1 MIRWANLSLR
11 RGAKLLLEDISAVI
25 HPGEKVGLVGANG
38 SGKSSLF
45 ALLRGELHA
54 DQGDFTMPANWRIAH
69 VAQETAAS
77 ANSALDFVIDG
88 DRHLRELEAAIEAK
102 NHDASTEHGL
112 AELHMAHGDSGGYT
126 ASSRAEAL
134 LLGLGFTLEQTQQP
148 VVTFSGGW
156 RMRLQLAQAL
166 MSPSDLLLLDEPTNH
181 LDLDAIV
188 WLEQWLKRYPGTLI
202 IVSHDREFLDAVCNV
217 TLALEQKKLT
227 RWTGNYTAFELQRA
241 ERLRLTQGAYSKQQ
255 REIAHLQHFVERFR
269 AKATKAR
276 QAQSRVKAMERMT
289 LIAPVIAASPF
300 TFHFRAPLASPDPM
314 LVLENVDCGYRIDS
328 KVAGGLDEA
337 IEGPGLR
344 VIVRDVGLRLS
355 PGERI
360 GLLGANGQGKST
372 FIKTIAG
379 TLECLSGTIT
389 KGKGLA
395 IGYFAQHQID
405 MLQLDSSPLEQL
417 QRIAAQSGPAPR
429 EQEMRNYLG
438 SFDFR
443 GEMATAP
450 VAPFSGGEKARLA
463 LALIIWTRPNLLLL
477 DEPTNHLDLE
487 TREALTLALAQ
498 FEGSLILVSHDRS
511 LLRAT
516 TDRFLLVSDGRCT
529 DFDGD
534 LDDYRAWSLK
544 KTSGGEPPQK
554 PASASRVASDA
565 ASDDAP
571 VTPTTIVNTRD
582 QRRLDAAARDAIA
595 KQKKPIEQRIR
606 RIEARIAEAAEKKRA
621 IEAALAEPDAY
632 AENRREQLK
641 QQLIDQ
647 AYVTREIEELEA
659 DWLEQHA
666 LLERAA

>member
-1 MIRWANLSLR
+1 MIRWTNLSLR

-25 HPGEKVGLVGANG
+25 QPGEKVGLVGANG

-54 DQGDFTMPANWRIAH
+54 DQGDFTMPASWRIAH

-77 ANSALDFVIDG
+77 QSSALDFTIDG
-88 DRHLRELEAAIEAK
+88 DRHLRELEAEIEAK
-102 NHDASTEHGL
+102 THGTSSDHGL
-112 AELHMAHGDSGGYT
+112 AELHMAYGDAGGYT
-126 ASSRAEAL
+126 APSRAEAL
-134 LLGLGFTLEQTQQP
+134 LLGLGFTLEQTQRP

-188 WLEQWLKRYPGTLI
+188 WLEQWLKRYAGTLI

-227 RWTGNYTAFELQRA
+227 RWTGNYTAYELQRV
-241 ERLRLTQGAYSKQQ
+241 ERLRLTQSAYSKQQ
-255 REIAHLQHFVERFR
+255 REITHLQYFVDRFR
-269 AKATKAR
+269 AKATKAK

-289 LIAPVIAASPF
+289 LIAPVINASPF
-300 TFHFRAPLASPDPM
+300 TFKFRAPLASPDPM
-314 LVLENVDCGYRIDS
+314 LVLEDVDCGYHVDTGVS
-328 KVAGGLDEA
+328 A
-337 IEGPGLR
+337 
-344 VIVRDVGLRLS
+344 IVRDVSLRLS
-355 PGERI
+355 VGERI
-360 GLLGANGQGKST
+360 GRLGANGQGKST
-372 FIKTIAG
+372 LIKTIAG
-379 TLECLSGTIT
+379 TLERLSGTMT

-405 MLQLDSSPLEQL
+405 MLALDSSPLEQL
-417 QRIAAQSGPAPR
+417 SRIAARTGAAPR
-429 EQEMRNYLG
+429 EQELRDYLG

-443 GEMATAP
+443 GEMATVA

-463 LALIIWTRPNLLLL
+463 LALIIWTKPNLLLL

-498 FEGSLILVSHDRS
+498 FEGTLILVSHDRS

-516 TDRFLLVSDGRCT
+516 TDRFLLVSEGRCSE
-529 DFDGD
+529 FDGD

-544 KTSGGEPPQK
+544 KTSGVEVAAKAEPVDGGK
-554 PASASRVASDA
+554 RGDKGGSERGSEGRRAVSV
-565 ASDDAP
+565 
-571 VTPTTIVNTRD
+571 PTAINTRD
-582 QRRLDAAARDAIA
+582 QRRLDAAARDAIVRH
-595 KQKKPIEQRIR
+595 KRPIEQRIR
-606 RIEARIAEAAEKKRA
+606 RIEARLAEADEKKRA
-621 IEAALAEPDAY
+621 IETALSLPDAY
-632 AENRREQLK
+632 ADEHRERLK
-641 QQLIDQ
+641 QQLIEQ
-647 AYVTREIEELEA
+647 AYVTRAIEQLEA

-666 LLERAA
+666 LLEQAA